1 MAPFFKAALS
11 AELMAIKIL
20 SWNVNG
26 YRAVLKKGF
35 GDFLSSVQP
44 DILGLQE
51 VKACPEQ
58 LAPGNTAFAGYRFAW
73 NCAERKGYS
82 GVAAFFRP
90 VPVSVAKGFGIKR
103 FDDEGRV
110 ITLEYKDFYLLNVY
124 FPNGGQGP
132 VRLAYKLEFYE
143 AFLKHIEKL
152 RKTGKAVI
160 FCGDVNTAHREIDL
174 ARPKENVGNSGFMP
188 VERAW
193 LDKITSL
200 GWVDTFRALHPEPG
214 RYTWWDYKTRA
225 RERNVGWR
233 IDYFFIN
240 KEKAGLVKDAFI
252 LPEVQGSDHCPV
264 GMLLG
269 VD

>member
-1 MAPFFKAALS
+1 MPL
-11 AELMAIKIL
+11 KIL

-35 GDFLSSVQP
+35 GEFLLSARP

-51 VKACPEQ
+51 VKSCPDQ
-58 LAPGNTAFAGYRFAW
+58 LAPKDTAFAGYTPAW

-82 GVAAFFRP
+82 GVAAFYAKKP
-90 VPVSVAKGFGIKR
+90 LSVSNGFGEPR
-103 FDDEGRV
+103 FDGEGRV
-110 ITLEYKDFYLLNVY
+110 ITLEYGDFYLLNVY

-132 VRLAYKLEFYE
+132 ERLAYKLDFYE
-143 AFLKHIEKL
+143 AFLAHIEKL
-152 RKTGKAVI
+152 RKSGKAVI
-160 FCGDVNTAHREIDL
+160 FCGDVNTAHNEIDL

-193 LDKITSL
+193 LDKITGK
-200 GWVDTFRALHPEPG
+200 GWVDTFRAKHPEPG
-214 RYTWWDYKTRA
+214 QYTWWDYKTKA

-233 IDYFFIN
+233 LDYFFIN
-240 KEKAGLVKDAFI
+240 SEKSFLVKDAFI

-264 GMLLG
+264 GITLDL
-269 VD
+269 

>member
-1 MAPFFKAALS
+1 MKL
-11 AELMAIKIL
+11 L

-35 GDFLSSVQP
+35 GDFLAAYEP
-44 DILGLQE
+44 DVLGLQE
-51 VKACPEQ
+51 VKSCPGQ
-58 LAPGNTAFAGYRFAW
+58 LTEKDTAFPGYRFSW

-82 GVAAFFRP
+82 GVAAFYRKEP
-90 VPVSVAKGFGIKR
+90 LAVTNGLGEER
-103 FDDEGRV
+103 FDREGRV
-110 ITLEYKDFYLLNVY
+110 ITLEYPAFHLLNVY

-132 VRLAYKLEFYE
+132 ERLKYKLEFYE
-143 AFLKHIEKL
+143 AFLAHIERL
-152 RKTGKAVI
+152 RKSGKAVV

-174 ARPKENVGNSGFMP
+174 ARPKENVENSGFMP

-193 LDKITSL
+193 LDKITGL
-200 GWVDTFRALHPEPG
+200 GWVDTFRDRHPEPA

-252 LPEVQGSDHCPV
+252 LPDVQGSDHCPI
-264 GMLLG
+264 GIELAA
-269 VD
+269 

>member
-1 MAPFFKAALS
+1 MKL
-11 AELMAIKIL
+11 L

-35 GDFLSSVQP
+35 ADFLAAEKP

-51 VKACPEQ
+51 VKSCPEQ
-58 LAPGNTAFAGYRFAW
+58 LSEKDTAFPGYSFSW

-82 GVAAFFRP
+82 GVAAFYRKP
-90 VPVSVAKGFGIKR
+90 PLKVANGFGERR
-103 FDDEGRV
+103 FDAEGRV
-110 ITLEYKDFYLLNVY
+110 ITLEYPAFFLLNVY

-132 VRLAYKLEFYE
+132 YRLKYKLEFYE
-143 AFLKHIEKL
+143 AFREHIEGL
-152 RKTGKAVI
+152 RKTGKAVL
-160 FCGDVNTAHREIDL
+160 FCGDVNTAHNEIDL
-174 ARPKENVGNSGFMP
+174 ARPKENEKTSGFMP

-193 LDKITSL
+193 LDRITAA
-200 GWVDTFRALHPEPG
+200 GWVDTFRLFHPEPG
-214 RYTWWDYKTRA
+214 RYSWWDYKTRA

-240 KEKAGLVKDAFI
+240 REKASLVRDAFI

-264 GMLLG
+264 GVEL
-269 VD
+269 DIKN

>member
-1 MAPFFKAALS
+1 MPLKL
-11 AELMAIKIL
+11 L

-26 YRAVLKKGF
+26 YRAALKKGF
-35 GDFLSSVQP
+35 GDFLLGSGA

-58 LAPGNTAFAGYRFAW
+58 LGEGDADFKGYGSAW

-82 GVAAFFRP
+82 GVAAFFKKQP
-90 VPVSVAKGFGIKR
+90 LEITKGFGEPR
-103 FDDEGRV
+103 FDSEGRV
-110 ITLEYKDFYLLNVY
+110 LTLAYEEFYLLNVY

-132 VRLAYKLEFYE
+132 ERLKYKLDFYE
-143 AFLKHIEKL
+143 AFLDHIEAL

-160 FCGDVNTAHREIDL
+160 FCGDVNTAHNEIDL
-174 ARPKENVGNSGFMP
+174 ARPKENVENSGFMP
-188 VERAW
+188 IERAW
-193 LDKITSL
+193 LDKITGK
-200 GWVDTFRALHPEPG
+200 GWVDTFRTFHPEPG
-214 RYTWWDYKTRA
+214 QYSWWDYKTKA

-240 KEKAGLVKDAFI
+240 KEKASLVKDAFI

-264 GMLLG
+264 GVTLDLKG
-269 VD
+269 S